1 MFSVMILSILISPYS
16 ISLHAFSVLKVVTLL
31 DAYGLS
37 RDDMMETMRE
47 MQFTIEK
54 DTSMCDYFDKLD
66 SQVKVCTYPYSIT
79 GVEAEH
85 KHKHNHQHR
94 CQHQHLLL

>member
-1 MFSVMILSILISPYS
+1 
-16 ISLHAFSVLKVVTLL
+16 VTLL

-66 SQVKVCTYPYSIT
+66 SQVKVRTHINSPALIRNMKFNID
-79 GVEAEH
+79 VNI
-85 KHKHNHQHR
+85 K
-94 CQHQHLLL
+94 